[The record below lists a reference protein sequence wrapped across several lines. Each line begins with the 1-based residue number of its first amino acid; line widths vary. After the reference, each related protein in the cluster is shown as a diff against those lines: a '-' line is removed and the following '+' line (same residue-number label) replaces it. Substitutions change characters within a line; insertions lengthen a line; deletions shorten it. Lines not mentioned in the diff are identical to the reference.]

1 MYRYARE
8 AEASQNSYE
17 IKKPRMEFQ
26 SVVGYLITER
36 WADKKFT
43 INCVWCTTDI
53 ECYVLACQN
62 VQRYTC
68 IMYIQKKHSKRIT
81 RFGLFPN
88 EMICFLFEFLTIT
101 WDDRKCYYTR
111 LCIVQFIRLTLESI
125 QGLCFPSDV
134 LRRSSTRC
142 SKRLK
147 M

>member
-62 VQRYTC
+62 V
-68 IMYIQKKHSKRIT
+68 
-81 RFGLFPN
+81 
-88 EMICFLFEFLTIT
+88 
-101 WDDRKCYYTR
+101 
-111 LCIVQFIRLTLESI
+111 
-125 QGLCFPSDV
+125 
-134 LRRSSTRC
+134 
-142 SKRLK
+142 
-147 M
+147 